1 MCSQSKRNYWS
12 SSEVILKLTAPSRPR
27 QAKKFFEHEQ
37 KQTISGR
44 VCNTHKCHV
53 HRQSSVFKPESETAD
68 NNFVI
73 STCSYGFLWI
83 RFQWAFA
90 NNEASNHFI
99 QIMIL
104 EILSW
109 RAGKEITGLMF
120 GCSVCSLVYY
130 YVEMLFCPIPIKIVS
145 LMHALCFGMINEYLC
160 MDNNKKELKI
170 FWDYYFIM

>member
-1 MCSQSKRNYWS
+1 M
-12 SSEVILKLTAPSRPR
+12 ILLKLTNCFFKGSPKNSLSTSR
-27 QAKKFFEHEQ
+27 
-37 KQTISGR
+37 S
-44 VCNTHKCHV
+44 
-53 HRQSSVFKPESETAD
+53 RQSVGVSVTLINVMFMDGRGYLNRKVKLQIY
-68 NNFVI
+68 NFVI
-73 STCSYGFLWI
+73 SACSYGFLWV
-83 RFQWAFA
+83 RSQWAIA

-145 LMHALCFGMINEYLC
+145 LMHALSIWMINECLC
-160 MDNNKKELKI
+160 IGNTKYLKI
-170 FWDYYFIM
+170 LWDYYFIM